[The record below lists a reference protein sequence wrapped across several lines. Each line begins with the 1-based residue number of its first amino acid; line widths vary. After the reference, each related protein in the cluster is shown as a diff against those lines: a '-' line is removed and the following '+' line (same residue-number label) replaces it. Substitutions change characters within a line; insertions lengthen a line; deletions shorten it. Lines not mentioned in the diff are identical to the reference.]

1 MNGFAQELV
10 KVCIQALLSLTAQG
24 MDRYSHYDYP
34 GSRERMIFMLRGP
47 CERM

>member
-24 MDRYSHYDYP
+24 MDRAWIDAATMTTLA
-34 GSRERMIFMLRGP
+34 RESA
-47 CERM
+47 